1 MLREKAAQ
9 ARKDLTYGLCLILFS
24 SWLGEFIALL
34 VIMTPDPDH
43 KIHYGLVGIVLCIF
57 AVMFLYGLY
66 KLDKVEKM
74 LSKILF

>member
-1 MLREKAAQ
+1 MLREKVSQ

-34 VIMTPDPDH
+34 VVLTPDPKH
-43 KIHYGLVGIVLCIF
+43 EINYGLVVIVLCIF
-57 AVMFLYGLY
+57 AVMFFYGLY
-66 KLDKVEKM
+66 RLDKVEKM